1 MNVLVTGA
9 DRGIGR
15 FLALAFGRAGH
26 TVGVHCRTRRSQAE
40 KVQDELAR
48 MGVRADVFQ
57 ADVAD
62 PAEAQALV
70 DDARARWGR
79 LDGLV
84 NNAGVTR
91 DRSLLAMS
99 PAEWREV
106 LDVNLSGV
114 FWCLQAAAR
123 HMRREKNGF
132 VINIASILG
141 ARGGVGC
148 ANYAAAKAGV
158 MALTKS
164 AARELGRFDI
174 RVNAVLPGFH
184 LTEMSE
190 QIPPEQRAKVVAEH
204 ALGRTTDPAD
214 LGRLVVALAESPT
227 VSGQIFNIDS
237 RGM

>member
-15 FLALAFGRAGH
+15 LLALAFGRAGH

-48 MGVRADVFQ
+48 MGVRSDVFQ

-62 PAEAQALV
+62 PGEAQSMI

-91 DRSLLAMS
+91 DRSLLRMS

-114 FWCLQAAAR
+114 F
-123 HMRREKNGF
+123 
-132 VINIASILG
+132 
-141 ARGGVGC
+141 
-148 ANYAAAKAGV
+148 
-158 MALTKS
+158 
-164 AARELGRFDI
+164 
-174 RVNAVLPGFH
+174 
-184 LTEMSE
+184 
-190 QIPPEQRAKVVAEH
+190 
-204 ALGRTTDPAD
+204 
-214 LGRLVVALAESPT
+214 
-227 VSGQIFNIDS
+227 
-237 RGM
+237 

>member
-15 FLALAFGRAGH
+15 TLALAFGRAGH
-26 TVGVHCRTRRSQAE
+26 TVGVHCRSRRIEAE

-48 MGVRADVFQ
+48 LGVRADVFQ

-62 PAEAQALV
+62 PAEAQGLV
-70 DDARARWGR
+70 DAAHSRWGR

-91 DRSLLAMS
+91 DRALLNMA

-123 HMRREKNGF
+123 HMSREKNGF
-132 VINIASILG
+132 VINIASLLG
-141 ARGGVGC
+141 ARGGIGC
-148 ANYAAAKAGV
+148 ANYVAAKAGV
-158 MALTKS
+158 MALTKA
-164 AARELGRFDI
+164 AARELGRLNI

-190 QIPPEQRAKVVAEH
+190 KIPPERRTKVIAEH
-204 ALGRTTDPAD
+204 ALGRSTDPAD
-214 LGRLVVALAESPT
+214 LGRLIVALAESPT

-237 RGM
+237 RTI